1 MESIMSDQQ
10 KRPGLDNPI
19 RSLRRVAMRSVLVC
33 FAMVNPVYA
42 YNPPERLTVDRPTFA
57 ENTAR
62 PLRYRPENGDFVII
76 NGGEF
81 YNRPLYGGNTAF
93 RADAGDMPEVSLYM
107 PGQGGNLRFGVRS
120 ANGDFWLHQAQHI
133 VARYRPGAMI
143 YQITDSRLGDAVLQL
158 SMVGLYEEDGL
169 IVCLEQRGLSCP
181 LTVLVAFGGAGGK
194 RGSRSGDIGC
204 ESEPISQF
212 FQLRPDNC
220 RGNEFTLNENTFILN
235 SRVATLAG
243 TLPVSSRLAIADA
256 TGWYDPDALMKTIGQ
271 PTDCP
276 VLAACMSLAAGQP
289 AYLAIK
295 RIGQSEAPFAADA
308 LPEMFAACQEH
319 RKAIAERVVVQTPDP
334 YINAAV
340 GALCVAADAL
350 WDQQQGSVMHGA
362 VAWRSAYPGW
372 RGPYANDA
380 LGWHDRSRSH
390 LTVWARRQNTNPVPD
405 KVLGPD
411 PAANYARSHP
421 SKQTNGDICG
431 KHYDMNLIYMDTLLR
446 HLFWTGDLEL
456 AERLWPVIERHI
468 AWEQRLFRRPFG
480 PDKLPLY
487 EAYAA
492 IWASDDMQFNGGGV
506 AYTSA
511 YNAYHFRWFAE
522 LAERLGKN
530 PEPFRHEAELIN
542 KAMQRYLWLADL
554 GWYAEYKDLLGLQQ
568 AHPAAGLW
576 SFYHTIDSEMADSFQ
591 AWQMTRC
598 IDTQIAHIPIHGEDI
613 PKGRFF
619 TLPTS
624 NWMPYT
630 YSTNNVVMAEVAHT
644 ALAYWQAG
652 RVEKAFSL
660 FKGAVLDG
668 MYMGLCP
675 GNAGMTTYFDAARG
689 EAQRDFGDAVGAL
702 SRAVIEGLFGIRPDL
717 LNGQLTV
724 EPGFPPW
731 ESARIVHPN
740 IEFAYF
746 QKAHVS
752 TYTVKPNFSRSV
764 ALRLIVPARTVEI
777 ERLTVNG
784 KIAEWNPVGR
794 AVGGPRIEVRCEPAD
809 VYEVEIVW
817 AGEQQAHISG
827 PQVVAAGG
835 RLRAAGKAELAGVKD
850 PQNALKDIRLLK
862 DVRLLPCVVE
872 ATAAGAMGHRTA
884 FLQVRQGQMTWWAP
898 LEFEIRPPY
907 EIIAAA
913 AQTAN
918 SITFYVRNNTADALQ
933 GQAVIASAGNSIT
946 QPLTIAAFGDSEPIT
961 LSAEE
966 FALLPGTNRVA
977 VVLDEE
983 RDIEGDV
990 INWHIRP
997 DRDSLTWET
1006 VNLKPLF
1013 NDKISRIFKNEYL
1026 SPRSP
1031 YCSLAIPKQ
1040 GIGSWCNFTKTFDV
1054 DDSGLRRLA
1063 AENDG
1068 RVMLPQSIFFKMP
1081 AEPDANNII
1090 FTSQWDNFPEKCDI
1104 PLSGK
1109 ARHLY
1114 LLMAGSTNS
1123 MQSRFDNG
1131 VVVVTYT
1138 DGQTEQLPLHNPT
1151 TWWPIEQDYFIDD
1164 FAFRRPEPI
1173 PPRIDLKTGH
1183 IRITKWADFKGKGG
1197 TVAGGAATVV
1207 DMPLRADKELSSLTV
1222 RTLANEVVIGLISAT
1237 LVR

>member
-1 MESIMSDQQ
+1 MDAVDVQENRVVKIQTMSW
-10 KRPGLDNPI
+10 
-19 RSLRRVAMRSVLVC
+19 RRILILLWPLLVV
-33 FAMVNPVYA
+33 FLINGTVPA

-62 PLRYRPENGDFVII
+62 PLRYRPRRLDFVTV

-93 RADAGDMPEVSLYM
+93 RVDAGDMPEVSLYA
-107 PGQGGNLRFGVRS
+107 PGQAGNLRFAVRTASGV
-120 ANGDFWLHQAQHI
+120 FWLHQAERI

-143 YQITDSRLGDAVLQL
+143 YQITDPRLGDAVLTL
-158 SMVGLYEEDGL
+158 TMIGLYDAEGL
-169 IVCLEQRGLSCP
+169 IVRIEQYGTVEPLEWLA
-181 LTVLVAFGGAGGK
+181 AFGGAGGK
-194 RGSRSGDIGC
+194 RGARSGDIGC
-204 ESEPISQF
+204 ESEPISRF

-220 RGNEFTLNENTFILN
+220 RGNEFALDEQTFILT
-235 SRVATLAG
+235 SRIATLAG
-243 TLPVSSRLAIADA
+243 TLPPSAQLAVADA
-256 TGWYDPDALMKTIGQ
+256 AQWDNPTALTNSAGQ
-271 PTDCP
+271 PTEQP
-276 VLAACMSLAAGQP
+276 VLVASMSIAAHEP

-295 RIGQSEAPFAADA
+295 RIGESGTPFATEE
-308 LPEMFAACQEH
+308 LPEIFADCQQQ
-319 RKAIAERVVVQTPDP
+319 RQAIAERVVVNTPDP
-334 YINAAV
+334 FINAAV
-340 GALCVAADAL
+340 AALCVAADAL
-350 WDQQQGSVMHGA
+350 WDERQGSVMHGA
-362 VAWRSAYPGW
+362 VAWRSRYPGW

-380 LGWHDRSRSH
+380 LGWHDRSRGH
-390 LTVWARRQNTNPVPD
+390 LTDWARRQNTGPVPE

-411 PAANYARSHP
+411 PEANYARSHP
-421 SKQTNGDICG
+421 SKQTNGDIGG

-446 HLFWTGDLEL
+446 HLLWTGDLEL
-456 AERLWPVIERHI
+456 AERLWPVIERHV

-511 YNAYHFRWFAE
+511 YNAYHFRGFAD

-530 PEPFRHEAELIN
+530 PAPFRQEAELIN
-542 KAMQRYLWLADL
+542 KAMQRYLWLADR

-568 AHPAAGLW
+568 THPAAGLW
-576 SFYHTIDSEMADSFQ
+576 SIYHIIDSEMADSFQ
-591 AWQMTRC
+591 AWQMTRF
-598 IDTQIAHIPIHGEDI
+598 IDTQIAHIPIHGQDI

-652 RVEKAFSL
+652 RADKAFSL

-717 LNGQLTV
+717 LNGELTV

-731 ESARIVHPN
+731 ESAQIVHPN

-764 ALRLIVPARTVEI
+764 SLRLIVPARTVEI

-784 KIAEWNPVGR
+784 KIAEWKPVGR

-817 AGEQQAHISG
+817 AGEQPAHISG
-827 PQVVAAGG
+827 PRVVAAGG
-835 RLRAAGKAELAGVKD
+835 RLRAAGKAELVGVKD
-850 PQNALKDIRLLK
+850 PQDALKDIRLLK
-862 DVRLLPCVVE
+862 DVRLLPCVME
-872 ATAAGAMGHRTA
+872 ATAAGTMGHRTA
-884 FLQVRQGQMTWWAP
+884 FVQVRQGQMTWWAP

-907 EIIAAA
+907 EIIAATD
-913 AQTAN
+913 QTAN
-918 SITFYVRNNTADALQ
+918 SVTFYVRNNTAKALQ
-933 GQAVIASAGNSIT
+933 GQAVIRSAGVSIKK
-946 QPLTIAAFGDSEPIT
+946 PLTMAAFGDSESVT

-966 FALLPGTNRVA
+966 FHLLPGTNRVA

-983 RDIEGDV
+983 IDIEGDV
-990 INWHIRP
+990 INWDMRP
-997 DRDSLTWET
+997 EQDVLTWET
-1006 VNLKPLF
+1006 VNLKSLL
-1013 NDKISRIFKNEYL
+1013 NDKVSHIFRNEYL
-1026 SPRSP
+1026 TPRSP

-1040 GIGSWCNFTKTFDV
+1040 GIGSWCNFTRTFDV

-1068 RVMLPQSIFFKMP
+1068 RLTLPQGILFKTA
-1081 AEPDANNII
+1081 AEPDADNIV
-1090 FTSQWDNFPEKCDI
+1090 FTSQWDNYPDSVQI

-1131 VVVVTYT
+1131 QIIVTYD

-1151 TWWPIEQDYFIDD
+1151 TWWPIDQDYFIDD
-1164 FAFRRPEPI
+1164 FAFHRPQPI
-1173 PPRIDLKTGH
+1173 PPRLELKTGR
-1183 IRITKWADFKGKGG
+1183 IRMVDWADFKGKGG
-1197 TVAGGAATVV
+1197 TIPGGAATVL
-1207 DMPLRADKELSSLTV
+1207 DIPLSPDRELSSLTV
-1222 RTLANEVVIGLISAT
+1222 RTLANEVVIGLMSVT